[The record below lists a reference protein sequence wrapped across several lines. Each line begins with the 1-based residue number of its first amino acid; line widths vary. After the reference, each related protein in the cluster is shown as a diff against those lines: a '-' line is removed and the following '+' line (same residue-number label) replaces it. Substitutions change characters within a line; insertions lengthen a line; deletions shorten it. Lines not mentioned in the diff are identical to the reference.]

1 MNSSQL
7 TTLRNELYD
16 MLPTGKVEAWDM
28 ITAVKA
34 MFERFDQVID
44 QQPSSSGVES
54 AGVKQLLE
62 DFLDYVGGN
71 YTQHGTGDDVY
82 WDRGEG
88 EDRQMNYEGVV
99 EDYLFDYSEFADAVL
114 SLTKSFSA
122 VESAGVWVK
131 ASERLPAVES
141 YYDDPPKYI
150 LKCKNDGSRGDRDVY
165 YQDAA
170 SIREICKNYD
180 YCEWLDESAAVLP
193 SNSRCAALYLKAI
206 QDFELPD
213 IDAPVFTHTQQFRQH
228 FDYIK
233 KHFIVYLESLNKKP

>member
-44 QQPSSSGVES
+44 QQPSSSGAES
-54 AGVKQLLE
+54 GGVKQLLE

-122 VESAGVWVK
+122 VESAGVLKQKLNDLIELVTDDK
-131 ASERLPAVES
+131 LVLHATPINGRPHDPNPEISRL
-141 YYDDPPKYI
+141 
-150 LKCKNDGSRGDRDVY
+150 RD
-165 YQDAA
+165 
-170 SIREICKNYD
+170 EIVA
-180 YCEWLDESAAVLP
+180 EFSAAAP
-193 SNSRCAALYLKAI
+193 SSKEREMAI
-206 QDFELPD
+206 SFLDNIRDYERESGNQICYDERTSEEL
-213 IDAPVFTHTQQFRQH
+213 
-228 FDYIK
+228 FDL
-233 KHFIVYLESLNKKP
+233 YLESLNKKP